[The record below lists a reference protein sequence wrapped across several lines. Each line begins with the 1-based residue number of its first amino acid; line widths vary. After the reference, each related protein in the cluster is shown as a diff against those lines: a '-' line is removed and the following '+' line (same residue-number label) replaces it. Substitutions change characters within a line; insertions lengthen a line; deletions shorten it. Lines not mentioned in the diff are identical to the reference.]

1 VRWLPGGDIEFL
13 GRIDSQVKIRGYR
26 IELGEI
32 ESVLMQSGLVRQ
44 AVVLAN
50 EDSQGTKRLVS
61 YVVPEKS
68 FDRQATIS
76 YLSGKLP
83 DYMVPALWVEL
94 ESLPLTPNGKID
106 RKALPD
112 PDASGLLTNEY
123 IAPRTGLEEKLV
135 LIWQELLGV
144 KQVGINDNFFEL
156 GGDSILTIQVVSR
169 VRRLGYELQPKDLF
183 MHHTIAQLSVA
194 IAGRA
199 ESLVL
204 GEQGFLTGLAGLLPI
219 QQWYFENEHRA
230 LSHFN
235 QSVMLRVEK
244 SVTAEAL
251 SAAVKQLLVQHDALR
266 FVYTKT
272 GDWWQQS
279 YGSAA
284 GMLIT
289 EDLRS
294 IAQQDLGNTI
304 TSYADN
310 YQRSLDIEKGDL
322 VRAVW
327 MQTPDT
333 ETSNRLLLV
342 IHHLAVDGVSWRIL
356 VEDLELLLQGLMS
369 GVKTETISKSSSYR
383 QWYDAL
389 QTYGQ
394 GRRLKSQLSYWQQVT
409 ESYQAMPVDKGY
421 EGDITVADTFHH
433 SLRLGAAQTQ
443 LLLQEVPR
451 VYHTQINDILLS
463 ALAIT
468 LCKWSNNNKIT
479 IGLEGHGREQ
489 IAVGIDTSRTVGW
502 FTNLYPLLL
511 TINTSTGNDG
521 LIKSVKEQLR
531 GIPDMGLGYGVLK
544 YINRETTLQGK
555 EPWDIIFNY
564 LGQLDNVVRETSQL
578 SAAAELAGAGR
589 SKEHVLGEKLAL
601 NSLIQDGQLVLNW
614 SYSSRHYEE
623 QTIEQLSKE
632 YVSALE
638 DLIAHCITQQQSG
651 TVYTPSDYGLDS
663 VVGYEELDAFLNEP
677 FNGRP
682 RKESIDGL
690 YRLSGLQQGMLFH
703 SLYNGIGGAYIE
715 QFSCDLREVNIDLVI
730 RSWHKLI
737 QQHSILR
744 SAFYY
749 DVFSVPTQCVYK
761 EVQLPVVILDYR
773 NLNKAEQET
782 ALLEY
787 READRARG
795 FDFKSLPL
803 MRVAM
808 IRLDEDCYRMLWTSH
823 HILFDGWS
831 MPILI
836 EEFLNGY
843 ESLLSGIE
851 ATVKKEEDRFEDYI
865 RYIENQDKEQE
876 EIYWRSYLN
885 GIEQSTLLPFI
896 GTTADR
902 TKGLGIYKSSTLQ
915 IDIATTAKVQSYAH
929 SQHLTVNTIMQGVW
943 SCLLHRYTGSN
954 DIMYGVIVSGRPDN
968 LPGVEHRVGMYI
980 NTLPLRST
988 LSTIKI

>member
-1 VRWLPGGDIEFL
+1 
-13 GRIDSQVKIRGYR
+13 
-26 IELGEI
+26 
-32 ESVLMQSGLVRQ
+32 
-44 AVVLAN
+44 
-50 EDSQGTKRLVS
+50 
-61 YVVPEKS
+61 
-68 FDRQATIS
+68 
-76 YLSGKLP
+76 
-83 DYMVPALWVEL
+83 MVPALWVEL

-123 IAPRTGLEEKLV
+123 IAPRTGLEEKLAI
-135 LIWQELLGV
+135 IWQELLGV

-199 ESLVL
+199 ASSVL
-204 GEQGFLTGLAGLLPI
+204 GEQGFLTGSSGLLPI

-244 SVTAEAL
+244 SVTAETL
-251 SAAVKQLLVQHDALR
+251 STAVKQLLVQHDTLR
-266 FVYTKT
+266 FVYTKMA
-272 GDWWQQS
+272 DQWQQS

-294 IAQQDLGNTI
+294 IAQQDLNNTI

-310 YQRSLDIEKGDL
+310 YQHSLDIEKGDL

-327 MQTPDT
+327 IQTPDT
-333 ETSNRLLLV
+333 EITNRLLLV

-356 VEDLELLLQGLMS
+356 VEDIELSLQGLMS
-369 GVKTETISKSSSYR
+369 GGKTATISKSSSYR
-383 QWYDAL
+383 QWYEAL
-389 QTYGQ
+389 ANYGQ
-394 GRRLKSQLSYWQQVT
+394 GRRLQSQLPYWQQIT
-409 ESYQAMPVDKGY
+409 ENYHALPVDKAY
-421 EGDITVADTFHH
+421 AGDITVANTLHH
-433 SLRLGAAQTQ
+433 SLRLDATQTQ

-489 IAVGIDTSRTVGW
+489 IAAGIDTSRTVGW
-502 FTNLYPLLL
+502 FTNLYPVLL

-544 YINRETTLQGK
+544 YINKETTLQGK

-564 LGQLDNVVRETSQL
+564 LGQLDNVVRETSLL
-578 SAAAELAGAGR
+578 SAAPELGGAGR
-589 SKEHVLGEKLAL
+589 SREHVLGEKLAV
-601 NSLIQDGQLVLNW
+601 NSLIQDGQLLLNW

-623 QTIEQLSKE
+623 PTIQQLSKE

-651 TVYTPSDYGLDS
+651 TVYTPSDYGLGS
-663 VVGYEELDAFLNEP
+663 VVGYEELDAFLHEP

-703 SLYNGIGGAYIE
+703 SLYNGVGGAYIE
-715 QFSCDLREVNIDLVI
+715 QFSCDLTGANIDLI
-730 RSWHKLI
+730 SRSWDKLI

-749 DVFSVPTQCVYK
+749 DVFSIPVQCVYK
-761 EVQLPVVILDYR
+761 EVTIPVTVLDFSDR
-773 NLNKAEQET
+773 NKEE
-782 ALLEY
+782 
-787 READRARG
+787 REAAIIKYQQADRARG

-803 MRVAM
+803 MRLTMVRM
-808 IRLDEDCYRMLWTSH
+808 NKDSHRMLWTSH

-831 MPILI
+831 IPILM
-836 EEFLNGY
+836 EEFLNEY
-843 ESLLSGIE
+843 EALVTGKSNRH
-851 ATVKKEEDRFEDYI
+851 KKR
-865 RYIENQDKEQE
+865 R
-876 EIYWRSYLN
+876 RS
-885 GIEQSTLLPFI
+885 F
-896 GTTADR
+896 
-902 TKGLGIYKSSTLQ
+902 
-915 IDIATTAKVQSYAH
+915 
-929 SQHLTVNTIMQGVW
+929 
-943 SCLLHRYTGSN
+943 
-954 DIMYGVIVSGRPDN
+954 
-968 LPGVEHRVGMYI
+968 
-980 NTLPLRST
+980 
-988 LSTIKI
+988 